1 MIKYRLALIGTNI
14 LGILSYIVYVLYVMS
29 LGWILWIFVGDKA
42 WGDGTFIDKYG
53 YWISNVKDDLEDKL
67 EDYERERL

>member
-1 MIKYRLALIGTNI
+1 MIKYRLALIGTHI

-42 WGDGTFIDKYG
+42 WGDSAFIDKYA